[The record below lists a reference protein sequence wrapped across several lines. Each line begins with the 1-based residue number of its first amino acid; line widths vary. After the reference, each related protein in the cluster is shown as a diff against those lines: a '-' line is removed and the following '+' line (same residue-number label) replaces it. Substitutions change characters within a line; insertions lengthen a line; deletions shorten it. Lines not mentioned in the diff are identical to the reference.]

1 MITIILIIFAGFLN
15 ACMDV
20 LQFKF
25 DISIFKFLKNKQYEK
40 YLNKMLS
47 SDYTMDNIIKEFDY
61 LTEKNLLINAYYNNS
76 LGSLLRKKDPLRFQL
91 DYLAYIIDNLSS
103 R

>member
-25 DISIFKFLKNKQYEK
+25 DISIFRFLKNKQWVDPRI
-40 YLNKMLS
+40 S
-47 SDYTMDNIIKEFDY
+47 YTDF
-61 LTEKNLLINAYYNNS
+61 A
-76 LGSLLRKKDPLRFQL
+76 
-91 DYLAYIIDNLSS
+91 
-103 R
+103 